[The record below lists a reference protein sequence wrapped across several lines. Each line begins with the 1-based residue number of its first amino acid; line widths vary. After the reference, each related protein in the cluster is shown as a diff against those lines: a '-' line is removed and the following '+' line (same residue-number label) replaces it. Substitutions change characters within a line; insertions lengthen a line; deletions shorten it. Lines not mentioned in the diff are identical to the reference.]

1 MSSKPLITLIV
12 PVFSEETVAA
22 EFHRRASAV
31 LDGLAARYDGEIL
44 FVDDGSRDRTLEILR
59 GIAARDA
66 RVRVISFSRNFGH
79 QFAITA
85 GLDHAWGDAAVVID
99 GDLQDPPEV
108 VPEMVAAWEA
118 GSKVVYGVREKRK
131 GENPFKLVTAKLFYR
146 LIRLIGD
153 TDMPLDAG
161 DFRLLDR
168 QVIAALRS
176 LREENRY
183 IRGLVSWAG
192 FPQSGVRYARDRRY
206 AGKTKFTLKK
216 MVRFAFDGLLSF
228 SDKPLKIT
236 SAVGFLITTASFLMG
251 LRIVI
256 NKIRFPDTLV
266 SGWTSLILTVLFMGG
281 IQLLSLGILGLY
293 LGRQYRE
300 VKRRP
305 LYVVADAFGF
315 AAGMGP
321 RAEARPDAAKNTRP

>member
-1 MSSKPLITLIV
+1 
-12 PVFSEETVAA
+12 
-22 EFHRRASAV
+22 
-31 LDGLAARYDGEIL
+31 
-44 FVDDGSRDRTLEILR
+44 
-59 GIAARDA
+59 
-66 RVRVISFSRNFGH
+66 
-79 QFAITA
+79 
-85 GLDHAWGDAAVVID
+85 
-99 GDLQDPPEV
+99 
-108 VPEMVAAWEA
+108 MVAAWEA
-118 GSKVVYGVREKRK
+118 GAKVVYGVREKRK

-168 QVIAALRS
+168 KVVTALRS

-192 FPQSGVRYARDRRY
+192 FPQTGVGYTRDRRY
-206 AGKTKFTLKK
+206 AGRTKFTLKK
-216 MVRFAFDGLLSF
+216 MVRFAVDGLLSF

-236 SAVGFLITTASFLMG
+236 SAVGFLITTVSFLMG

-256 NKIRFPDTLV
+256 NKIRFPGTLV

-281 IQLLSLGILGLY
+281 IQLISLGILGLY

-315 AAGMGP
+315 APGKGP
-321 RAEARPDAAKNTRP
+321 LAEARPEGAGRATGAGRGEGNAKP